1 MTPTEPTRDARN
13 LRRRAYNHGRSV
25 RDQVHV
31 EALRM
36 MPTARPAAV
45 VAHLQLALTAE
56 GVTA

>member
-1 MTPTEPTRDARN
+1 MRTTETTRDAKN
-13 LRRRAYNHGRSV
+13 LKRRAANHGRSV

-36 MPTARPAAV
+36 LPTSRPAAV

-56 GVTA
+56 GAL

>member
-1 MTPTEPTRDARN
+1 MTRDARN

-56 GVTA
+56 GVR